1 VRIGTALTLAA
12 GIALAAAAAALAPTV
27 FVPGHRIPGVGVE
40 RKELDDELL
49 ELRTQ
54 RMIQAQ
60 TFGILR
66 EGGALAGARR
76 IVDSPRLQ
84 SLFQA
89 ASGRSGI
96 PRDLLEAI
104 AYLES
109 FGDPAA
115 QSPAGPRGIM
125 QISVPTAHDMGLAVV
140 VATRYRI
147 AKERVAVTKAGH
159 TRFKTVTHRTA
170 YTAMVRDDRLVP
182 ERAIPAAAMYLA
194 NLERKFGGRDWA
206 IFAYHCGAG
215 CVSEMIG
222 LTRKARGVP
231 ADQVT
236 VPRMF
241 FSATPGWNRELYSA
255 IEAQMLRDYSPTYYF
270 RIMRVQEL
278 LALYRSD
285 PKAFAA
291 MFAEYRAN
299 YSTTARAPHRLA
311 LWLTPKDLVFRS
323 PADIQADAGQ
333 RLAPAP
339 DRSGLPRLHPAVDLR
354 RRGGGHSRGAG
365 HARIPGL
372 RNPPALRI
380 DGARRRFVPPARGH
394 LAGGTRGRG
403 PSGGRRRSVGT
414 QVGRSLRY
422 LPSGIFPPAS
432 WNACGSSSTISV
444 GTATSAFSKKAAIAC
459 TSAAPPPPA
468 ISSPAYFRKRGSRP
482 WRRPS
487 SLRRL
492 WGRLVTCGPIVNRS
506 SRAPTAPCDPPK
518 EATRDTA
525 YAQIAQRCR
534 APSVCLT

>member
-1 VRIGTALTLAA
+1 MRFRFALSLAA
-12 GIALAAAAAALAPTV
+12 GVALAAAAAAFAPKS
-27 FVPGHRIPGVGVE
+27 FVPAHRIPGVGLE
-40 RKELDDELL
+40 RKELNDEVL

-54 RMIQAQ
+54 RMIQSQ

-66 EGGALAGARR
+66 EPGALLGAKR
-76 IVDSPRLQ
+76 IVDSPKLQ
-84 SLFQA
+84 ALFQA
-89 ASGRSGI
+89 ASEHSGM
-96 PRDLLEAI
+96 PKALLESI

-147 AKERVAVTKAGH
+147 TKQRVAVTTAGH
-159 TRFKTVTHRTA
+159 TRFKTVTRRTP
-170 YTAMVRDDRLVP
+170 YTAMVRDDRLIP

-206 IFAYHCGAG
+206 IFAYHCGVG

-222 LTRKARGVP
+222 LTRNARGVP
-231 ADQVT
+231 PNQVT

-339 DRSGLPRLHPAVDLR
+339 DRSAYLGYTLRLTSGAAAEATPAALGALEYLAYETRRLYESMEPGEDSFRPLEVTSLVEPEAAALPE
-354 RRGGGHSRGAG
+354 GAG
-365 HARIPGL
+365 EALAHRSGEVFDITIGNLPTGELECLRFILDDLGWDGYLGFFEEGRDSLHIGCAPAAR
-372 RNPPALRI
+372 
-380 DGARRRFVPPARGH
+380 DFFTSVFQE
-394 LAGGTRGRG
+394 AG
-403 PSGGRRRSVGT
+403 
-414 QVGRSLRY
+414 Q
-422 LPSGIFPPAS
+422 
-432 WNACGSSSTISV
+432 
-444 GTATSAFSKKAAIAC
+444 
-459 TSAAPPPPA
+459 
-468 ISSPAYFRKRGSRP
+468 
-482 WRRPS
+482 
-487 SLRRL
+487 
-492 WGRLVTCGPIVNRS
+492 
-506 SRAPTAPCDPPK
+506 
-518 EATRDTA
+518 
-525 YAQIAQRCR
+525 
-534 APSVCLT
+534 